1 MSMRTLP
8 LLSLT
13 LTAAV
18 ALTACETNSP
28 QLDPELMT
36 TYGHVVDNRGWA
48 VGSRMDLDVSVN
60 ASGRTLDVVYESE
73 DGAVIATDN
82 WNSGPELMGPWD
94 LMWGGGGYSY
104 TYSSATV
111 EEAGEFDLVVKTGR
125 GKELER
131 LTLTAAE
138 PDDYAL
144 GVVLDDC
151 PEFPDLVF
159 KEQPTMLEDSWVM
172 VAPAPVDANGDQLVG
187 HFDFTTSSTGIDVED
202 WGGGYVDMTVGSGDF
217 TVSFT
222 VDGEQHDFDIK
233 TASVEEIVSIEIAD
247 IPEKHGMTNE
257 SLLCAVGR
265 TVDGTPVHGI
275 SPDWSTG
282 WAAPTIHADNFAT
295 VDACF
300 GDLCASWTGPDSGA
314 VQ

>member
-1 MSMRTLP
+1 MSMKALP
-8 LLSLT
+8 LLSLS

-18 ALTACETNSP
+18 ALTACETNNSP
-28 QLDPELMT
+28 QLEPQLMT
-36 TYGHVVDNRGWA
+36 SYGHVVDSRGWA

-60 ASGRTLDVVYESE
+60 APGRTIVVAYESD
-73 DGAVIATDN
+73 DGVVIETDG
-82 WNSGPELMGPWD
+82 WGSGPELPD
-94 LMWGGGGYSY
+94 PFSLMWGGGASY

-111 EEAGEFDLVVKTGR
+111 EGEGDFDLVVRTGR

-131 LTLTAAE
+131 LSLTAAE
-138 PDDYAL
+138 PDGYAL

-187 HFDFTTSSTGIDVED
+187 HFDFSTTSTGIDVED

-217 TVSFT
+217 AVSFT
-222 VDGEQHDFDIK
+222 IDGEIHSFDIK

-257 SLLCAVGR
+257 SLLCAIGR
-265 TVDGTPVHGI
+265 TADGTPVHGI
-275 SPDWSTG
+275 APDWSTG
-282 WAAPTIHADNFAT
+282 WSSPTIHAENFST